1 MNITLKNTLLV
12 ALMLF
17 LLLSLVSVS
26 ENIKAVEV
34 GDTYIYDYIYMT
46 ETSFNDTEPVTSSM
60 SARILINVT
69 AINETSG
76 IINYTVV
83 STMFLP
89 SITKDSFNM
98 SESYTKIV
106 GYGYDYDNDNYYD
119 SIYVDVHSIG
129 FICKNMTKNIEEM
142 NKTLDDFLGNYTL
155 FTLLDKD
162 FNPDNRTFIVK
173 LKAPVETDVIIDSSL
188 ENYQGFAYITLKV
201 ILTEDYVIDTQLV
214 YTKMDLVS
222 PTHGT
227 MQYKEIEQVQLYK
240 EAPPTIFSIEDLE
253 ELLKGTSLIILGGV
267 AIVSLII
274 GVLIGK
280 KL

>member
-1 MNITLKNTLLV
+1 
-12 ALMLF
+12 MLF

-34 GDTYIYDYIYMT
+34 GDTYIYDYIYMA

-60 SARILINVT
+60 SARILIYVT
-69 AINETSG
+69 AINETSR

-173 LKAPVETDVIIDSSL
+173 LKAPVETDVVIDSSL

-201 ILTEDYVIDTQLV
+201 ILTEDYIIDTQLV

-227 MQYKEIEQVQLYK
+227 MQYKKIEQVQLYK

-280 KL
+280 KLWI